1 MECEKC
7 QATLTS
13 ENTIT
18 SAEFVGKADQV
29 ADNTAVDVSV
39 ECKECGSIYYIFINE
54 SELILSE

>member
-18 SAEFVGKADQV
+18 SAEFVGKDGQV
-29 ADNTAVDVSV
+29 ADKTAVDVSV
-39 ECKECGSIYYIFINE
+39 ECKECGSIYYTFVNE
-54 SELILSE
+54 GDLILSE